1 MYTLQISPKAFE
13 DLSSIKEYITVELD
27 NQEAALSLIRA
38 LTQAIRSLSD
48 FPLRGASFHH
58 SLPFKTPY
66 HFIPCQNY
74 LIFYRVDE
82 KKVFV
87 SRILY
92 KHRNYM
98 SVLFKNTTDE
108 AK

>member
-13 DLSSIKEYITVELD
+13 DLSSIKEYITAELD
-27 NQEAALSLIRA
+27 NEEAALSLIRA

-74 LIFYRVDE
+74 LIF
-82 KKVFV
+82 
-87 SRILY
+87 
-92 KHRNYM
+92 
-98 SVLFKNTTDE
+98 SV
-108 AK
+108 